1 MSNPAIGQQGVAVPS
16 TVPLARDDA
25 QGTENFIMGLPP
37 RARKAG
43 RATEAAH
50 SHGAPGSGN
59 KTLHYVALIFLALVC
74 LAPIWIMIST
84 SFKNGVVVQRA
95 EPLWFFFVPTL
106 DNYSYIFDRG
116 RFDRYLVNSLIVGVF
131 STLLTLLVG
140 GLCAY
145 ALARTE
151 FWGRRA
157 VANGTLLIRMVPP
170 AVLAIPAFAIVTAIV
185 VPRDWSTTKDL
196 ATLIILYTALNLPFA
211 IWLLFGFYKQVPVE
225 LEEAAVV
232 DGASPLQVFFRV
244 LLPIMKSGY
253 AVAGIFTFRIAW
265 NEFILALLLTNRNTR
280 TLPVA
285 TSTFITD
292 TGVEWGRIMA
302 MGTLI
307 VIPPLLFT
315 FFAARQIIAGMT
327 AGAVKG

>member
-1 MSNPAIGQQGVAVPS
+1 MSDASQG
-16 TVPLARDDA
+16 
-25 QGTENFIMGLPP
+25 
-37 RARKAG
+37 AG
-43 RATEAAH
+43 RLL
-50 SHGAPGSGN
+50 G
-59 KTLHYVALIFLALVC
+59 HYACLILLAILC
-74 LAPIWIMIST
+74 LLPVWVMIST
-84 SFKNGVVVQRA
+84 SFKDQVMILDGRPV
-95 EPLWFFFVPTL
+95 WFFFAPTME
-106 DNYSYIFDRG
+106 NYEYIVGRG
-116 RFDRYLVNSLIVGVF
+116 KFDRYLTNSVIVALV
-131 STLLTLLVG
+131 STFLTLSLG

-151 FWGRRA
+151 FRGRRL
-157 VANGTLLIRMVPP
+157 VANSTLIIRMVPP
-170 AVLAIPAFAIVTAIV
+170 AVLAIPAFAMVLFFNI
-185 VPRDWSTTKDL
+185 SNDL
-196 ATLIILYTALNLPFA
+196 GVLIFFYTALNLPFA
-211 IWLLFGFYKQVPVE
+211 IWLLFGFYKQIPVE
-225 LEEAAVV
+225 LEEAAIV

-244 LLPIMKSGY
+244 LLPLMKSGY

-265 NEFILALLLTNRNTR
+265 NEFILALLLTGRNSR

-285 TSTFITD
+285 ASGFLTD

>member
-1 MSNPAIGQQGVAVPS
+1 MTTRPMNRRWQ
-16 TVPLARDDA
+16 TV
-25 QGTENFIMGLPP
+25 GY
-37 RARKAG
+37 
-43 RATEAAH
+43 
-50 SHGAPGSGN
+50 
-59 KTLHYVALIFLALVC
+59 YVALTALALMA
-74 LAPIWIMIST
+74 LAPIWVMIAT
-84 SFKNGVVVQRA
+84 SFKNDVIVQSK

-106 DNYSYIFDRG
+106 DNYEYIMTRG
-116 RFDRYLVNSLIVGVF
+116 RFDRYLGNSVIVGTL
-131 STLLTLLVG
+131 STVITLFLG

-151 FWGRRA
+151 FRGRRF
-157 VANGTLLIRMVPP
+157 VANTTLLVRMVPP
-170 AVLAIPAFAIVTAIV
+170 AVLAVPAFAMVVTLGL
-185 VPRDWSTTKDL
+185 DNDL
-196 ATLIILYTALNLPFA
+196 AVLTFFYTALNLPFA

-225 LEEAAVV
+225 LEEAAII

-244 LLPIMKSGY
+244 LMPLVRSGY

-265 NEFILALLLTNRNTR
+265 NEFILALLLTGRKTR
-280 TLPVA
+280 TLPVGA
-285 TSTFITD
+285 AGFITD